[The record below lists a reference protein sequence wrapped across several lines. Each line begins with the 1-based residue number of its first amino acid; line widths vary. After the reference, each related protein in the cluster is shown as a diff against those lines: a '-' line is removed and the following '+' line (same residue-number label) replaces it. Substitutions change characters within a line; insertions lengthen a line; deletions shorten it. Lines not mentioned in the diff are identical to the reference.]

1 MYINLSDLSERQIY
15 FTMTQTVIPRPIA
28 WVLSEN
34 QSGSYNLAPFSY
46 FNAVCSDPP
55 LIMISIGKKPDGS
68 FKDTLVNIEQRS
80 EFVVHIV
87 SRDLLGPMNQSSAT
101 LAQEHSELEITGLKT
116 VPFDGSRIPRLVNTR
131 VAFACE
137 CYEIIRLGSIPQS
150 LVLGKISCIYIDD
163 AVVGEDEK
171 GRMKIIAE
179 QVDPLGRLGASEY
192 VSFGEKL
199 RLQRPA

>member
-1 MYINLSDLSERQIY
+1 MYINLSELSESQVY

-34 QSGSYNLAPFSY
+34 ESGSYNLAPFSY

-55 LIMISIGKKPDGS
+55 LVMISVGKKPDGS
-68 FKDTLVNIEQRS
+68 FKDTLVNIEERS
-80 EFVVHIV
+80 DFVIHIV

-101 LAQEHSELEITGLKT
+101 LAAGESELEISGLQT
-116 VPFDGSRIPRLVNTR
+116 EVMQGSRVPRLKDSR
-131 VAFACE
+131 IAFACE
-137 CYEIIRLGSIPQS
+137 RFEIHRIGNIPQS
-150 LVLGKISCIYIDD
+150 LILGKISGIYLDEG
-163 AVVGEDEK
+163 VVGEDEK
-171 GRMKIIAE
+171 GRMKVLAE
-179 QVDPLGRLGASEY
+179 RVDPIGRLGASEY

>member
-1 MYINLSDLSERQIY
+1 MYINLSDLNESQVY
-15 FTMTQTVIPRPIA
+15 LTMTQTVIPRPIA

-34 QSGSYNLAPFSY
+34 KPGSYNLAPFSY

-68 FKDTLVNIEQRS
+68 FKDTLGNIEQRS
-80 EFVVHIV
+80 DFVVHIV
-87 SRDLLGPMNQSSAT
+87 SRELLGPMNQSSAT
-101 LAQEHSELEITGLKT
+101 LAKGQSELEITGLQTK
-116 VPFDGSRIPRLVNTR
+116 PFEGNRIPRLADAR
-131 VAFACE
+131 IAFACE
-137 CYEIIRLGSIPQS
+137 RYEIIKLGSIPQS
-150 LVLGKISCIYIDD
+150 LVLGKISQIYVDD
-163 AVVGEDEK
+163 TVVGEDEK
-171 GRMKIIAE
+171 GRMKVMAE